1 MKIEEVN
8 LEDIKNDILSPGRIV
23 WIQRSGAE
31 VVISAKGSF
40 LNLEM
45 IAKLQKG
52 GHKVIIQNDDETA
65 MHAEFT
71 SVYRSFSEGL
81 QIKQKLKHR
90 NELVGMLLKNYINS
104 DRTQD
109 NLNQLAWKLFSQLS
123 REEART
129 YLNRDINFFKRGMSV
144 ASSYV
149 FCAFL
154 LGHYDTKFLN
164 NLYTTTMR
172 NLMQLGSEQLISVL
186 KNKLELIRQ
195 RPQLSEDDHQFIKT
209 ITINEN
215 FQQLFMLEKFDGSG
229 VLGIKT
235 EDMNDLELILSSLNY
250 YFQWTKDYE
259 GKNILAEIYGGRFKI
274 NAKVLNLIKT
284 NLMSFKTGA
293 EYVA

>member
-8 LEDIKNDILSPGRIV
+8 IDDIKDDILSPGRIV
-23 WIQRSGAE
+23 WIQRSGSE

-65 MHAEFT
+65 VHAEFAD
-71 SVYRSFSEGL
+71 VYRAFSEGE
-81 QIKQKLKHR
+81 QIKHKLKHR
-90 NELVGMLLKNYINS
+90 NEFLGLLFKNYINS
-104 DRTQD
+104 NRTQD
-109 NLNQLAWKLFSQLS
+109 DLNQLAWKLFSQLS
-123 REEART
+123 REEARS

-154 LGHYDTKFLN
+154 MGHYDTQFLN
-164 NLYTTTMR
+164 NLFTTTMR
-172 NLMQLGSEQLISVL
+172 NLMQLGTEQLIGVL
-186 KNKLELIRQ
+186 KNKLEIIRQ
-195 RPQLSEDDHQFIKT
+195 QPHLSEGGHQFIKT
-209 ITINEN
+209 ISDKEN
-215 FQQLFMLEKFDGSG
+215 FQQRFMLEKFDGSG

-250 YFQWTKDYE
+250 YFQWTVDYE
-259 GKNILAEIYGGRFKI
+259 GKNILAEIYDGRFKI
-274 NAKVLNLIKT
+274 NAKVLSLIKT
-284 NLMSFKTGA
+284 NLVAFRTGTQA
-293 EYVA
+293 VA

>member
-8 LEDIKNDILSPGRIV
+8 FEDIKNDILSPGRIV